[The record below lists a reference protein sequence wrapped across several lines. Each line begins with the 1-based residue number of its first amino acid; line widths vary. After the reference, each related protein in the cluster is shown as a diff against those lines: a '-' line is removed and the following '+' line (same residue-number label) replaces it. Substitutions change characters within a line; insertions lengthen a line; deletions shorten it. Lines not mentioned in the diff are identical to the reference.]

1 MSDHVKTQLTEHHQD
16 DDIAEYR
23 AMSVSAV
30 AGLIL
35 GLLSAVALVDPLAW
49 LIPLGGV
56 LLCVLALQRIARA
69 APALIGRKAALAGL
83 VLSVLF
89 GTAAVAD
96 RMTYRALMRSEGQRF
111 ARLWFD
117 LLAQRDPKKAFQLT
131 LAPRE
136 RHPLDEG
143 LTQFYREGPRWHRM
157 LLDYVERPVVRTLLA
172 LGKNAVV
179 RYYGTG
185 GQETEGQRDKLYQV
199 FAVTF
204 DDAGRKTTFCVG
216 LTLHRIE
223 LENGQ
228 AVWQVYDTHTDFKP
242 EGL

>member
-1 MSDHVKTQLTEHHQD
+1 MSSHTKPQLTEHHQH

-30 AGLIL
+30 AGLVL
-35 GLLSAVALVDPLAW
+35 GLLSAAALVDPLAW
-49 LIPLGGV
+49 LVPLAGV
-56 LLCVLALQRIARA
+56 LLCALALRKIALA

-89 GTAAVAD
+89 GTAAVAE
-96 RMTYRALMRSEGQRF
+96 RVTYRSLVRNEGQRF
-111 ARLWFD
+111 ARLWFE
-117 LLAQRDPKKAFQLT
+117 LLAERDPKKAFQLT

-143 LTQFYREGPRWHRM
+143 LSRFYREGPRWHRM

-172 LGKNAVV
+172 LGPNAVV
-179 RYYGTG
+179 RYYETD
-185 GQETEGQRDKLYQV
+185 GQETEGDRDKLYQV

-204 DDAGRKTTFCVG
+204 DDAGRKTTFFVG
-216 LTLHRIE
+216 LALHRVK
-223 LENGQ
+223 LEDGP
-228 AVWQVYDTHTDFKP
+228 AVWQIFDTHTDFKP